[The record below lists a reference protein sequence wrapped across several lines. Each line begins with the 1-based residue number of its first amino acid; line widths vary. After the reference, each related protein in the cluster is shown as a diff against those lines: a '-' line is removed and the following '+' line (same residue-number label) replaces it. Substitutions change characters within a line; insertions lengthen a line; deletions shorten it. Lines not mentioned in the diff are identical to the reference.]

1 MIELLRRYLRL
12 MRTHD
17 FSYWYS
23 DDHAVFTIEN
33 DKRTKIIML
42 KTVLLL
48 IPKGSRI
55 VARAEKRYGYV

>member
-23 DDHAVFTIEN
+23 DDMAVFLTEN
-33 DKRTKIIML
+33 DKRITIIML
-42 KTVLLL
+42 RASLMLV
-48 IPKGSRI
+48 PRGRRI
-55 VARAEKRYGYV
+55 VKMAERRYGHV